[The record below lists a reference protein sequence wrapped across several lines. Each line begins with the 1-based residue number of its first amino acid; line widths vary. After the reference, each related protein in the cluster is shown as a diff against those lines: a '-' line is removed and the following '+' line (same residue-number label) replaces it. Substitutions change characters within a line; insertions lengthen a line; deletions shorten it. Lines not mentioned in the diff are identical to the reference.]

1 MAATK
6 SAPEPAVHVMVA
18 GLPRSGKSTG
28 LNNIFDLDLPAGLS
42 ATPITDKVVSV
53 PVERNDISLTVT
65 DTPGLKAAHANKDNT
80 TLKEMKRIGENK
92 VLLLLTLPVSPSS
105 CITEDYRNILGNL
118 NTIMGP
124 EIWNWCLVLLTFSDS
139 IRENNFQSDQQQQ
152 GYQDYLKGHCMELQN
167 ALAKI
172 SVHKMVRPFFEYTCE
187 QFNNDTPDGIVAI
200 PVGKDSHVSMQRLL
214 PSQPWIHGYKWTDLV
229 FMEITKLN
237 TEIQSGTVR
246 RTKEVDLKFPSGKY
260 QASSQKCRS
269 SELVEPIPKEV
280 GNKETDNQ
288 PPELHTMVAGLSKS
302 GKSTGINN
310 IFDLDLPAG
319 PSATPLTQRVE
330 PVTTE
335 RNGILLTVTEIPG
348 LTAANDINDQRVL
361 REMKELAIK
370 NSFLLILTLPV
381 MPNNTINE
389 DYRTTLKHLNSI
401 FGPSIWDWCLVLLT
415 YSDHIRKN
423 EFPSEKEQQKYCDFL
438 KDHCKEL
445 QKELANIDVKKSVKL
460 FFEYENFQQLT
471 GDSHNDIVAI
481 PVGID
486 PNISTK
492 MLFPLQPWTHEYE
505 WNDLAYMYISKL
517 NNNIPQANVLRSA
530 LIQFRYGFFTVKDK
544 LKAIA
549 LAAVGGAVG
558 GGAVGGV
565 AGAGIGGGAGT
576 FVVPGVGTG
585 IGALVGGAFG
595 AVAGG
600 LVGAIG
606 IASGATA
613 VIMIAKKLKLKRQ
626 QREVK

>member
-1 MAATK
+1 MTRNVVK
-6 SAPEPAVHVMVA
+6 DCVSFTIIDNHEFLIQELRKL
-18 GLPRSGKSTG
+18 G
-28 LNNIFDLDLPAGLS
+28 
-42 ATPITDKVVSV
+42 DKVV
-53 PVERNDISLTVT
+53 
-65 DTPGLKAAHANKDNT
+65 
-80 TLKEMKRIGENK
+80 
-92 VLLLLTLPVSPSS
+92 LLLTLPVDPASAL
-105 CITEDYRNILGNL
+105 TESRLLMLERLTRYR
-118 NTIMGP
+118 GP
-124 EIWNWCLVLLTFSDS
+124 IIWERCVIFLTFSDS
-139 IRENNFQSDQQQQ
+139 VVERINSQQNYQS
-152 GYQDYLKGHCMELQN
+152 YLNLYCMELQHSLIN
-167 ALAKI
+167 L
-172 SVHKMVRPFFEYTCE
+172 SVTKPVKLFFEYTSYDQYKNE
-187 QFNNDTPDGIVAI
+187 KLDGIVAI
-200 PVGKDSHVSMQRLL
+200 PVAKHEDFPTEKLFPQQHWSHE
-214 PSQPWIHGYKWTDLV
+214 YKWTDLV

-288 PPELHTMVAGLSKS
+288 LPELHTIVAGLSKS
-302 GKSTGINN
+302 GKSTGISN

-330 PVTTE
+330 PVTTK

-370 NSFLLILTLPV
+370 NSFLLILTLSV

-415 YSDHIRKN
+415 YSDHICKN
-423 EFPSEKEQQKYCDFL
+423 EFPSNSKSDQQKYCDFL
-438 KDHCKEL
+438 KDHCMEL
-445 QKELANIDVKKSVKL
+445 QKELENIGVKKSVKL
-460 FFEYENFQQLT
+460 FFEYENFQQFT
-471 GDSHNDIVAI
+471 RDSHNDIVAI

-486 PNISTK
+486 PNTSTK
-492 MLFPLQPWTHEYE
+492 MLFPLQRWTHEYE
-505 WNDLAYMYISKL
+505 WNDLAYMYILKL
-517 NNNIPQANVLRSA
+517 NNNIPQAIVLRSA
-530 LIQFRYGFFTVKDK
+530 LIQFRYGFFTVKHNR
-544 LKAIA
+544 KAIA
-549 LAAVGGAVG
+549 LVAVGGAVIG
-558 GGAVGGV
+558 GVVGGITGAV
-565 AGAGIGGGAGT
+565 IGGGAGT
-576 FVVPGVGTG
+576 VVVPGVGTG

-600 LVGAIG
+600 IVGGAFGAVAGGIVGAIG
-606 IASGATA
+606 IASGAVA

>member
-1 MAATK
+1 MAEKDNLLPQLHA
-6 SAPEPAVHVMVA
+6 MVA
-18 GLPRSGKSTG
+18 GLTG
-28 LNNIFDLDLPAGLS
+28 
-42 ATPITDKVVSV
+42 
-53 PVERNDISLTVT
+53 
-65 DTPGLKAAHANKDNT
+65 
-80 TLKEMKRIGENK
+80 
-92 VLLLLTLPVSPSS
+92 
-105 CITEDYRNILGNL
+105 
-118 NTIMGP
+118 
-124 EIWNWCLVLLTFSDS
+124 
-139 IRENNFQSDQQQQ
+139 
-152 GYQDYLKGHCMELQN
+152 
-167 ALAKI
+167 
-172 SVHKMVRPFFEYTCE
+172 
-187 QFNNDTPDGIVAI
+187 
-200 PVGKDSHVSMQRLL
+200 
-214 PSQPWIHGYKWTDLV
+214 
-229 FMEITKLN
+229 
-237 TEIQSGTVR
+237 
-246 RTKEVDLKFPSGKY
+246 
-260 QASSQKCRS
+260 
-269 SELVEPIPKEV
+269 
-280 GNKETDNQ
+280 
-288 PPELHTMVAGLSKS
+288 S
-302 GKSTGINN
+302 GKSTGISN
-310 IFDLDLPAG
+310 IFGLDLLAG

-330 PVTTE
+330 TVTTE
-335 RNGILLTVTEIPG
+335 RNGILLTVAEIPG

-423 EFPSEKEQQKYCDFL
+423 EFPSNSESDQQKYCDFL
-438 KDHCKEL
+438 KDHCMEL
-445 QKELANIDVKKSVKL
+445 QKELANIGVKKSVKL
-460 FFEYENFQQLT
+460 FLEYVSFQQFT
-471 GDSHNDIVAI
+471 RDSHNDIVAI

-517 NNNIPQANVLRSA
+517 NNNIPQANVLRSS

-549 LAAVGGAVG
+549 LAVVGGAVG

-565 AGAGIGGGAGT
+565 AGAGIGGGVGV
-576 FVVPGVGTG
+576 FVIPGVGAG

-595 AVAGG
+595 AAAGG

-626 QREVK
+626 Q